1 MLNNL
6 DYKPSPG
13 RLILRRLYKAQQEK
27 RWLELQPERDLWA
40 ELTAM
45 REELHPRE
53 NLRMPGRAA

>member
-1 MLNNL
+1 MLPNL

-13 RLILRRLYKAQQEK
+13 RLILRRLYKAQQEA

-45 REELHPRE
+45 REEYHPRE
-53 NLRMPGRAA
+53 THRAAA